1 MIKSTS
7 VGEKDYYK
15 IKDVADFI
23 GEPQTVLRF
32 WEQEFSEIQPVR
44 GENGLRYYTPADVET
59 LRLIHYLLRVRGMK
73 IEAARLQL
81 RRNRKNVANRLKILD
96 QLTAIRS
103 ELKVML
109 DTLKK
114 RR

>member
-1 MIKSTS
+1 MIGFDSIE
-7 VGEKDYYK
+7 EKKYYK

-32 WEQEFSEIQPVR
+32 WEQEFEEIKPVR
-44 GENGLRYYTPADVET
+44 GENGLRYYTPSDVET
-59 LRLIHYLLRVRGMK
+59 LRLIHYLLRTRGMK

-81 RRNRKNVANRLKILD
+81 RKNRKNVANRLKILD
-96 QLTAIRS
+96 QLTTVRH

-109 DTLKK
+109 DALKK